1 MAQPET
7 LYKYDQVFFNDHATR
22 WIAMSALMEY
32 AGVSWS
38 DLKFKNENLLN
49 QFEKIIDNSVMDWK
63 NAGDEAVANYG
74 HLTL

>member
-7 LYKYDQVFFNDHATR
+7 LYEYDQVFFNDHATR

-32 AGVSWS
+32 AGVSWL
-38 DLKFKNENLLN
+38 DLKLNNEKLLN
-49 QFEKIIDNSVMDWK
+49 KFDEIIDNQVTEWK
-63 NAGDEAVANYG
+63 NLGDEAVSNYG